1 MPELT
6 ALSLAEFKTLV
17 REQSFMLVFDQK
29 AAVAAIP
36 GLLSE
41 NLNNRRKVFE
51 LLRELLEAPTEITG
65 EVADRLKEAAVWFG
79 VDPERALESKV
90 LPLSTVA

>member
-1 MPELT
+1 
-6 ALSLAEFKTLV
+6 
-17 REQSFMLVFDQK
+17 MLVFDQK

-41 NLNNRRKVFE
+41 NLGIRRKVFE

-79 VDPERALESKV
+79 VDPETALEPKV